1 MAKNIWER
9 EKYGKRK
16 GLEGPFTY
24 PNGRTLYYDPKEG
37 MYWDPSTDWYLD
49 ALEIEELKMSL
60 LKLVAA

>member
-16 GLEGPFTY
+16 GLEGPYTY

-37 MYWDPSTDWYLD
+37 AYWDPSTDFYVSNDEVNDLQ
-49 ALEIEELKMSL
+49 MSL